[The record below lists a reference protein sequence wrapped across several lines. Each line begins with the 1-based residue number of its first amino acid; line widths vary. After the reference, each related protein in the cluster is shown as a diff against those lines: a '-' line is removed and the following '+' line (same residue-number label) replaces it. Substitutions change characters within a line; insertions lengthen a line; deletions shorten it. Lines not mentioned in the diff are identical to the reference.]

1 MSLGSSLSGL
11 ALPQL
16 STLYRNTAHWPLAGR
31 IVVGAV
37 LALLVLM
44 VGNAVYLSSAR
55 EVLQRHEVREISLRQ
70 QFAAKARQAAQHDG
84 VVREL
89 ETLRTAF
96 TEQLRQMPT
105 LRQMPGLLDDFTRLG
120 QLSGVLVEQL
130 SVLDEHVQPVF
141 VERPMQL
148 KLLGTYHD
156 LLAFVSGVAGL
167 PQIVTLH
174 DFVIRPAD
182 PQGGALLS
190 LTMLAK
196 TYRYS
201 DQGAL
206 P

>member
-55 EVLQRHEVREISLRQ
+55 EVLQRHEVGEISLRK
-70 QFAAKARQAAQHDG
+70 QFAAKARQAAQHDS

-201 DQGAL
+201 EQGAL

>member
-55 EVLQRHEVREISLRQ
+55 EVLQRHEVGEISLRK
-70 QFAAKARQAAQHDG
+70 QFAAKARQAAQHDS

-182 PQGGALLS
+182 SEGGALLS

>member
-1 MSLGSSLSGL
+1 
-11 ALPQL
+11 
-16 STLYRNTAHWPLAGR
+16 
-31 IVVGAV
+31 
-37 LALLVLM
+37 M

-55 EVLQRHEVREISLRQ
+55 EVLQRHEVGEISLRQ
-70 QFAAKARQAAQHDG
+70 QFAAKARQAAQHDS

-201 DQGAL
+201 DQGPL